1 MHAPCLGKQEIIRRA
16 PTCFGG
22 FKTEAFTASW
32 GLYFF
37 CGGIALLHRFARTE
51 LLIGEQGVKKLASST
66 VAVFGVGGVGSYVV
80 EALARAGIG
89 KLVLIDHDT
98 ISLTNINR
106 QLPALEST
114 IGQRKVEVMKQR
126 ILDINPSCQVE
137 AIQEFYN
144 HNQSEALIRSE
155 YSYIVDA
162 IDSITAKVDLIV
174 TAMEQ
179 NIPIVSSMGAGN
191 KLDPTQFKLAD
202 ISKTHTCPMAKT
214 VRKMLRGRG
223 IRAGLQVV
231 FSPEMPII
239 PLEPYAE
246 EAGIRRQLPG
256 SIAFVPSV
264 AGLFLA
270 SAVVNNIL
278 KH

>member
-1 MHAPCLGKQEIIRRA
+1 MGSL
-16 PTCFGG
+16 F
-22 FKTEAFTASW
+22 
-32 GLYFF
+32 L
-37 CGGIALLHRFARTE
+37 CGGISLLHRFARTE
-51 LLIGEQGVKKLASST
+51 LLIGKQGVSKLAGST

-114 IGQRKVEVMKQR
+114 VGQAKVEVMRQR
-126 ILDINPSCQVE
+126 ILDINPNCQVE
-137 AIQEFYN
+137 AIQKFYDHN
-144 HNQSEALIRSE
+144 HSAALIRPE
-155 YSYIVDA
+155 YNYIVDA

-174 TAMEQ
+174 TALGQ

-202 ISKTHTCPMAKT
+202 ISKTHTCPMAKA
-214 VRKMLRGRG
+214 VRKILRGRG
-223 IRAGLQVV
+223 IRTGLEVV
-231 FSPEMPII
+231 FSTELPLT
-239 PLEPYAE
+239 PLEPYEE